1 MSRLMNRRSQGL
13 IVAAVCVLGVLVA
26 CSTDSPTAPVQVPP
40 PPSDGGGQGSGAD
53 PFITS
58 ISPTTGTG
66 AGGTQVTI
74 RGVGLVPPLRVL
86 FADAPAQ
93 VLSVAS
99 DGTYIK
105 LRTPPYGG
113 DYDQDDCDFS
123 GPGLLDGEKNSPTPV
138 DVEVELSAGG
148 GDSLDSGFTYIP
160 LDTTCFEKTP
170 DAGG

>member
-1 MSRLMNRRSQGL
+1 
-13 IVAAVCVLGVLVA
+13 
-26 CSTDSPTAPVQVPP
+26 
-40 PPSDGGGQGSGAD
+40 
-53 PFITS
+53 
-58 ISPTTGTG
+58 
-66 AGGTQVTI
+66 
-74 RGVGLVPPLRVL
+74 VL